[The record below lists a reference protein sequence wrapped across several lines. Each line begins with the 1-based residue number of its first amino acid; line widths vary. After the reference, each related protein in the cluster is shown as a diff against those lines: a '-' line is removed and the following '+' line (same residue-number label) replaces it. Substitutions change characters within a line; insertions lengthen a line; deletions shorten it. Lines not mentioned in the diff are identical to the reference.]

1 MAEKEYSPPKK
12 TSQVK
17 EEFEEEDK
25 GESKPL
31 HEQLYFQ
38 PSDFKKELKITDRLG
53 NLERLN

>member
-1 MAEKEYSPPKK
+1 MAEKEYSPPKT

-31 HEQLYFQ
+31 HNSCILRK
-38 PSDFKKELKITDRLG
+38 S
-53 NLERLN
+53 